1 MGSELLSL
9 SFKDHR
15 VRGKVVVSTF
25 MLPRR
30 LPSGVVYGFHGELI
44 FIEFRKG
51 KSSVGKVEISLCLN

>member
-9 SFKDHR
+9 SFKDH
-15 VRGKVVVSTF
+15 RGKVVVSTF

-30 LPSGVVYGFHGELI
+30 LPSGVYGSHGELI
-44 FIEFRKG
+44 FIELREG

>member
-15 VRGKVVVSTF
+15 VRGKVLVSTF

-30 LPSGVVYGFHGELI
+30 LPSGVVYGSHGELT
-44 FIEFRKG
+44 FIELE
-51 KSSVGKVEISLCLN
+51 KSLVGKVEISLCLN